1 MDLNQIAAIAI
12 KVREKY
18 HQLEKKNGHVWSN
31 QEIME
36 GFVGDVGDLMK
47 LVMAKEGARQID
59 DVDEKLA
66 HELCDCLW
74 CVLVLAHKYNINLE
88 TEFVSKMTEL
98 DNRITQE
105 ITQ

>member
-1 MDLNQIAAIAI
+1 MDLDQIAAIAI

-47 LVMAKEGARQID
+47 LVMAKEGVVRLTTLT
-59 DVDEKLA
+59 K
-66 HELCDCLW
+66 
-74 CVLVLAHKYNINLE
+74 NSP
-88 TEFVSKMTEL
+88 TSFV
-98 DNRITQE
+98 IVFGAF
-105 ITQ
+105 